1 MVMML
6 ELEMEGRAVGSQLGL
21 GDGSTWVLEE
31 VEPTFQ
37 GTEGGSALA
46 ALTDY
51 FDYSSHSNEIC
62 RSGSLAS
69 SSEIYAW
76 GTSS

>member
-46 ALTDY
+46 ALTDD
-51 FDYSSHSNEIC
+51 FDYFHSNEIC